1 MSSDLIY
8 ISKETVDTLVN
19 EEMRLQLES
28 LVEHL
33 EDDPD
38 CVRVWTTPHRSSD
51 EALTAS
57 IS

>member
-8 ISKETVDTLVN
+8 VPKETVHVLVN
-19 EEMRLQLES
+19 EEMGLQLES

-51 EALTAS
+51 DALTAS
-57 IS
+57 TL